1 MKRVILIVMDGCGA
15 GEAPDAALFNDLD
28 HPATIRHVWEAVG
41 PLALP
46 HLQACGVLAACGVN
60 QLAGNLTYGLGV
72 RYGRLRELSMGKDSV
87 TGHWEMMGVVTKIP
101 FPTYPNGFPADLVA
115 EFERRIGVGVI
126 GNKPASGTQIIAEL
140 GAEHVATSKPILYT
154 SADSVFQVACHE
166 DVVPIE
172 RLYEI
177 CRIGRELCDLP
188 NNVQRVIAR
197 PFAGDA
203 ETGFRRT
210 ERRKDFPLSA
220 PPNLVDQIGDVYG
233 IGPVPELFGGRGFRV
248 VHRTQNNAEHEQ
260 ALWTAMESDARFIYA
275 NFEDFDMLY
284 GHRNDP
290 VGFAGALVRFD
301 ATLGRVLEKLGPDDL
316 LMLTADHGN
325 DPTTVSTDH
334 SREYVP
340 ACIVGYGL
348 QTSALGD
355 VNGMTAL
362 GATVAEHLG
371 VKWEVGTKL
380 V

>member
-28 HPATIRHVWEAVG
+28 HPATIRHVWEVVG

-60 QLAGNLTYGLGV
+60 QLAGNLTSGLGV

-87 TGHWEMMGVVTKIP
+87 TGHWEMMGVVTKTP

-140 GAEHVATSKPILYT
+140 GSEHVATGRPILYT

-166 DVVPIE
+166 AVVPID

-177 CRIGRELCDLP
+177 CQIGRDLCDEP

-197 PFAGDA
+197 PFSGDA
-203 ETGFRRT
+203 ETGFKRT

-260 ALWTAMESDARFIYA
+260 ALWTAMESAARFIFA

-290 VGFAGALVRFD
+290 AGFAGALERFD
-301 ATLGRVLEKLGPDDL
+301 ETLGSLLEKLGPDDL
-316 LMLTADHGN
+316 LLLTADHGN

-340 ACIVGYGL
+340 ACVIGYGL
-348 QTSALGD
+348 QTAPLGD
-355 VNGMTAL
+355 VDGMTAL
-362 GATVAEHLG
+362 GATVADHLG
-371 VKWEVGTKL
+371 VEWEVGTKL